1 MVHRFI
7 IFLLLVLKRRILVQ
21 FNKGLL
27 SCLAPVKRMD
37 ACLQLKHLMLF
48 YVFHMSQFEKLEGI
62 PDLGEIAEQTEGD
75 PARDE
80 RLGLTQASR
89 DVLGV
94 GTVIPQ
100 QVPIQAHTELD
111 KTVPQWVRVANKCY

>member
-1 MVHRFI
+1 ME
-7 IFLLLVLKRRILVQ
+7 
-21 FNKGLL
+21 
-27 SCLAPVKRMD
+27 

-48 YVFHMSQFEKLEGI
+48 CVFHASQFEKLEGI
-62 PDLGEIAEQTEGD
+62 PELGGIAEQTEGE

-80 RLGLTQASR
+80 RLGLPQASR

-100 QVPIQAHTELD
+100 QVPIKAHTKPD
-111 KTVPQWVRVANKCY
+111 KTVPQRVCVAEKMASLV